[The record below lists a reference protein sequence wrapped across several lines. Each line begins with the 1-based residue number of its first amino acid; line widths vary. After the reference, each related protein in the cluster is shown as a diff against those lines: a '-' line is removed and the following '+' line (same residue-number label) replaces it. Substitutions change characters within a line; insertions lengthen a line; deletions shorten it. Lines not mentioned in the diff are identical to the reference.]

1 MNEQELANKVVQ
13 HLNQGLGTIKQ
24 GTLYQLQSARQAALD
39 HYREAPQPVLGMA
52 WAGDVGARLG
62 ASRYM
67 NGRNMLAG
75 GLLLLSL
82 IGVTYWQTAMQ
93 SMDIADIDASLL
105 TSELPIN
112 AYLDSDFEA
121 WVKRTS
127 Q

>member
-52 WAGDVGARLG
+52 WAGDVAARLG

-67 NGRNMLAG
+67 NGPNMLAG

>member
-1 MNEQELANKVVQ
+1 
-13 HLNQGLGTIKQ
+13 
-24 GTLYQLQSARQAALD
+24 
-39 HYREAPQPVLGMA
+39 MA
-52 WAGDVGARLG
+52 WAGDVAARLG

-75 GLLLLSL
+75 GLLLLEPHRRHL
-82 IGVTYWQTAMQ
+82 LQTAMQ

>member
-1 MNEQELANKVVQ
+1 
-13 HLNQGLGTIKQ
+13 
-24 GTLYQLQSARQAALD
+24 
-39 HYREAPQPVLGMA
+39 
-52 WAGDVGARLG
+52 
-62 ASRYM
+62 
-67 NGRNMLAG
+67 
-75 GLLLLSL
+75 
-82 IGVTYWQTAMQ
+82 MQ

>member
-52 WAGDVGARLG
+52 WAGDVAARLG